1 MLVLLNLLDSLP
13 AFSFF
18 KITPFH
24 KRLGAY
30 ANELMTAIIWWLQLD
45 SLIPLIEVKFKFEW
59 KPFHSFSFIGFFIGS
74 YQTKN
79 RQTLFIQ
86 KQLFL

>member
-59 KPFHSFSFIGFFIGS
+59 KPFHSFIGFFGS

-79 RQTLFIQ
+79 CQTLFIQ